1 VLTTCP
7 LCSASPSGV
16 IHTFTPAE
24 VADVFTPSNLCR
36 AKYGRMVSILEDM
49 WRRTA
54 VKVVK
59 CDACEFCYADPFVAG
74 TSEFYN
80 LEAPDT
86 PYPRNKWEYRHTLQ
100 ELGRCSGAGSTLLDV
115 GAGKGY
121 FLSQLIGQG
130 WEPRNLMAAEF
141 STSGRGAIERL
152 GVECHQGD
160 IRTLETDRRFDAVCM
175 FQVLEH
181 LDGYDELFAAVSRLS
196 KPDGHLFLAVPNGAR
211 IDFNERL
218 GLVLDLPP
226 NHISR
231 WTPRS
236 IQILA
241 DKYGWTVESCELEPE
256 ASVVQDVAYAAVHR
270 FIRDS
275 HLPRSWAK
283 LVFKVADRHLSESG
297 MLNKAVK
304 TFGMMVS
311 PSVWLT
317 SARAAYEARNG
328 GIPHAL
334 WAHLRKKDEHRPQ

>member
-1 VLTTCP
+1 MLTNCP

-16 IHTFTPAE
+16 IHAFTSAEIADFFTPR
-24 VADVFTPSNLCR
+24 SLSR
-36 AKYGRMVSILEDM
+36 AKYARMVSILEGL

-59 CDACEFCYADPFVAG
+59 CDACAFCYADPFVAG
-74 TSEFYN
+74 TPEFYN

-86 PYPRNKWEYRHTLQ
+86 PYPRDKWEYRRTLQ
-100 ELGRCSGAGSTLLDV
+100 QLARWPETTSTLLDV

-121 FLSQLIGQG
+121 FLSQLIGRG

-141 STSGRGAIERL
+141 STLGRSAIERL
-152 GVECHQGD
+152 GVECYQGD
-160 IRTLETDRRFDAVCM
+160 VRSLSTDRRFDAICL

-181 LDGYDELFAAVSRLS
+181 LDGYDELFAALSRLS
-196 KPDGHLFLAVPNGAR
+196 KPNAHLFVAVPNGAR
-211 IDFNERL
+211 IDLNERL
-218 GLVLDLPP
+218 GLLLDLPP

-236 IQILA
+236 VQILA
-241 DKYGWTVESCELEPE
+241 EKYGWTVESCELEPE
-256 ASVVQDVAYAAVHR
+256 TSMTQEAAYAAVNR
-270 FIRDS
+270 FIRTAY
-275 HLPRSWAK
+275 LPRSWARA
-283 LVFKVADRHLSESG
+283 VFKVADRNLPEGST
-297 MLNKAVK
+297 LNKAVK
-304 TFGMMVS
+304 TFGMVVS

-334 WAHLRKKDEHRPQ
+334 WAHLRKKG